1 MGLEDDKYNISG
13 DKFTIQADI
22 AYKVIDTVN
31 LAGKLW
37 TRVVYNK
44 KCERAYKEFKESFYA
59 LFLISHIYLQITSE
73 GKRKEVEKIFYNL
86 KDDSLPME
94 MLSLFQEYEF
104 ELKKSKLI
112 ELGWWE
118 PSFDKKSKQR

>member
-31 LAGKLW
+31 LAGKLKS
-37 TRVVYNK
+37 RLDYRKRYEGV
-44 KCERAYKEFKESFYA
+44 YKEFKEAFYT
-59 LFLISHIYLQITSE
+59 LFLITKIYLQTTSD
-73 GKRKEVEKIFYNL
+73 GKRKELEAVFYIENNIT
-86 KDDSLPME
+86 PMN
-94 MLSLFQEYEF
+94 MLTLFDEYLF

-112 ELGWWE
+112 ELGWFE
-118 PSFDKKSKQR
+118 PSFKKKFLQR